1 MRITACCKFDV
12 WFCLC
17 LHDASNFQA
26 AAAMCVGMGSFTDP
40 PNAQGLA
47 HFLGMRSL
55 LSLSYLSRIMADRMH
70 HLKDQKY
77 KPSV

>member
-1 MRITACCKFDV
+1 MAVSIAACCKFDA

-17 LHDASNFQA
+17 LHDALNFQA

-47 HFLGMRSL
+47 HFLGMQSL
-55 LSLSYLSRIMADRMH
+55 TSKQLTLLFDAT
-70 HLKDQKY
+70 QKI
-77 KPSV
+77 PV